1 MGPMRIRT
9 LCATVLLA
17 LPVLADE
24 SLNLAVG
31 QQQVLPAGKVTRVS
45 LADPGVA
52 EATLVAEQSKRQI
65 LVTAL
70 KPGRTDL
77 LLWEG
82 EGAVPRRVVVSVAE
96 FSPERFAAEI
106 QALTA
111 GIEGLLVHT
120 VGDKVVLDGK
130 LLTARDKERV
140 DLIAKA
146 YPQVLNLSTLDLEGH
161 QDIVSEEIRHRV
173 GSRDLVVQTAGGRAV
188 LRGTVPTEA
197 DKTAAAQMAQA
208 YYKEIVNELQVAP
221 DMVEV
226 EATFAHI
233 QASDLKKEG
242 QNLPAD
248 LSALL
253 SGTAGTGQS
262 PVYSASAKVPLLIEA
277 LKAQGKATVLA
288 APHLSTVSGTEA
300 SFHSGGEQGIRVSGT
315 GVADVKFK
323 KYGLLLKVKPLLLS
337 DGRVR
342 TSLSIEVSA
351 PVEGAAG
358 GEPAF
363 TTFTTESE
371 VVCAE
376 GEAVVV
382 SGLLESLKSKFREKT
397 PILGSIPVLKAFFST
412 ERESTEE
419 TRLILVILPRR
430 ACAVPAPASAA
441 PGEREKILK
450 DARQGLP

>member
-1 MGPMRIRT
+1 MRIPSF
-9 LCATVLLA
+9 CAAVLLFSSSA
-17 LPVLADE
+17 RADE

-52 EATLVAEQSKRQI
+52 EAMLVDEKGGERRQI

-82 EGAVPRRVVVSVAE
+82 EGSVPRRVVVSVAE
-96 FSPERFAAEI
+96 FSAERFAAEI
-106 QALTA
+106 KELTA
-111 GIEGLLVHT
+111 GIEGLLVRT
-120 VGDKVVLDGK
+120 LGDKVVLDGK
-130 LLTARDKERV
+130 LLTTRDKERI

-146 YPQVLNLSTLDLEGH
+146 YPQILNLTTVDLEGH
-161 QDIVSEEIRHRV
+161 QDTIAEEIRRRV
-173 GSRDLVVQTAGGRAV
+173 GSRDLALQAAEGRAI
-188 LRGTVPTEA
+188 LRGTVPSDA

-208 YYKEIVNELQVAP
+208 YFKDVVNELQVAP

-226 EATFAHI
+226 EATFARI
-233 QASDLKKEG
+233 QLSDLKKAG
-242 QNLPAD
+242 RNLPAD
-248 LSALL
+248 LTALL
-253 SGTAGTGQS
+253 TGTAGTGQS
-262 PVYSASAKVPLLIEA
+262 PVYSASAKLPLLIEA

-288 APHLSTVSGTEA
+288 SPHLSTVSGSEA
-300 SFHSGGEQGIRVSGT
+300 SFHSGGEQGIRVAGAN
-315 GVADVKFK
+315 VADVKFK
-323 KYGLLLKVKPLLLS
+323 KYGLLLKVKPQLLS

-382 SGLLESLKSKFREKT
+382 SGLLESLRARFREKT

-412 ERESTEE
+412 ERESLEE
-419 TRLILVILPRR
+419 TRLVLVVIPRR
-430 ACAVPAPASAA
+430 VCLVPAGPPSSQEGGRTLRDAQKA
-441 PGEREKILK
+441 P
-450 DARQGLP
+450 